1 MQNENKLGHNKPPKF
16 KELPVEISSLKN
28 NQGRITLKNSIIKIL
43 KRFEYVEPNKDRKQA
58 KHYKRQKTKY
68 IMIIKD
74 KKHEKTL

>member
-43 KRFEYVEPNKDRKQA
+43 KRFEYVEPNKDG
-58 KHYKRQKTKY
+58 T
-68 IMIIKD
+68 IKFTD
-74 KKHEKTL
+74 GLYYDTE